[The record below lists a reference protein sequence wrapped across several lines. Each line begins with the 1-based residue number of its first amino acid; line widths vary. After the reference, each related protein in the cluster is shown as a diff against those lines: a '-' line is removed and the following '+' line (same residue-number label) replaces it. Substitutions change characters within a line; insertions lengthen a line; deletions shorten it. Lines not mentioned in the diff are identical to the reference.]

1 MKTTMRTILLSISS
15 LFMFACFGGKKVY
28 TVDETTKNKIT
39 DMENNKTIYDF
50 KVETITGEAFD
61 LASLKGKKVLIVNT
75 ASKCGLTPQFEQ
87 LEALYQKYKD
97 QNFVIIGFPTNDFM
111 SQDPGS
117 NEEIAEFC
125 KLNYGVTF
133 PMMAKIVVKGKEKHP
148 LYQYLTE
155 KSQNQI
161 DDFDIEWN
169 FQKFL
174 INENGT
180 IDKVISPRVLP
191 DAKEITDWIE
201 GEKNIS
207 K

>member
-1 MKTTMRTILLSISS
+1 MKKTLIKSAVLSLSL
-15 LFMFACFGGKKVY
+15 LFMVSCFGGKKVY
-28 TVDETTKNKIT
+28 TVDKETQNKTANMNDI
-39 DMENNKTIYDF
+39 KTIYDF
-50 KVETITGEAFD
+50 KVQTITGETFD
-61 LASLKGKKVLIVNT
+61 LAALKGKKVLIVNT

-87 LEALYQKYKD
+87 LEELYQKYKD

-111 SQDPGS
+111 SQDPGT
-117 NEEIAEFC
+117 NQEIAEFC

-133 PMMAKIVVKGKEKHP
+133 PMMSKIVVKGDNKEP

-155 KSQNQI
+155 KAKNGI

-180 IDKVISPRVLP
+180 LAKVVSPRVLP
-191 DAKEITDWIE
+191 NAVEITSWIE
-201 GEKNIS
+201 GK
-207 K
+207 

>member
-1 MKTTMRTILLSISS
+1 MKTTLMRNFLVSISS

-28 TVDETTKNKIT
+28 TVNEETKNKIAEM
-39 DMENNKTIYDF
+39 DNIKTIYDF
-50 KVETITGEAFD
+50 KVETITGETFD
-61 LASLKGKKVLIVNT
+61 LASLKGKKVMIVNT

-87 LEALYQKYKD
+87 LEQLYKEYKD

-117 NEEIAEFC
+117 NKEIAEFC
-125 KLNYGVTF
+125 QLNYGVTF
-133 PMMAKIVVKGKEKHP
+133 PMMSKIVVKGKEKHP

-155 KSQNQI
+155 KSQNNI
-161 DDFDIEWN
+161 DNFDIEWN

-180 IDKVISPRVLP
+180 IDKVISPRTLP
-191 DAKEITDWIE
+191 NDQAIIDWI
-201 GEKNIS
+201 KA
-207 K
+207 

>member
-1 MKTTMRTILLSISS
+1 MKNILVSLSS
-15 LFMFACFGGKKVY
+15 LFMFACFGGKKIY
-28 TVDETTKNKIT
+28 TVDESTKNKIAA
-39 DMENNKTIYDF
+39 MENTQTIYDF

-61 LASLKGKKVLIVNT
+61 LASLKGKKVMIVNT

-87 LEALYQKYKD
+87 LEQLYKEYKD

-117 NEEIAEFC
+117 NKEIAEFC
-125 KLNYGVTF
+125 QLNYGVTF
-133 PMMAKIVVKGKEKHP
+133 PMMSKIVVKGKEKHP

-155 KSQNQI
+155 KSKNGI

-180 IDKVISPRVLP
+180 IDKVISPRIVP
-191 DAKEITDWIE
+191 NDKEIIDWIN
-201 GEKNIS
+201 K
-207 K
+207 

>member
-1 MKTTMRTILLSISS
+1 MKTSMKNFLLSISS

-28 TVDETTKNKIT
+28 TVDETTKEKLT
-39 DMENNKTIYDF
+39 TMEDVKSIYDF
-50 KVETITGEAFD
+50 KVETISGDTLD
-61 LASLKGKKVLIVNT
+61 LATLKGKKVLIVNT

-87 LEALYQKYKD
+87 LEALYQQYKD
-97 QNFVIIGFPTNDFM
+97 QNFVIIGFPSNDFM
-111 SQDPGS
+111 GQDPGT

-125 KLNYGVTF
+125 QLNYGVSF
-133 PMMAKIVVKGKEKHP
+133 PMMAKVVVKGKGKHP

-155 KSQNQI
+155 KVHNQI

-180 IDKVISPRVLP
+180 IDKVVSPRTLP
-191 DAKEITDWIE
+191 NTPEIVDWI
-201 GEKNIS
+201 KA
-207 K
+207 

>member
-1 MKTTMRTILLSISS
+1 MKTTTMKTILLSISS

-50 KVETITGEAFD
+50 KVETITGETFD
-61 LASLKGKKVLIVNT
+61 LSSLKGKKVLIVNT

-191 DAKEITDWIE
+191 DAKEIVDWIE
-201 GEKNIS
+201 EK
-207 K
+207 

>member
-1 MKTTMRTILLSISS
+1 MKTTVMRNIFLSLSS

-28 TVDETTKNKIT
+28 TVDEATKNKIA
-39 DMENNKTIYDF
+39 DMDRIKTIYDF
-50 KVETITGEAFD
+50 KVETISGDTLD
-61 LASLKGKKVLIVNT
+61 LASLKGKKVMIVNT

-87 LEALYQKYKD
+87 LEQLYKEFKD

-111 SQDPGS
+111 GQDPGS

-125 KLNYGVTF
+125 QMNYGVTF

-155 KSQNQI
+155 KSQNKI

-174 INENGT
+174 INENGS

-191 DAKEITDWIE
+191 NAPEIVDWI
-201 GEKNIS
+201 N
-207 K
+207 

>member
-1 MKTTMRTILLSISS
+1 MKTTVMRNIFLSLSS

-28 TVDETTKNKIT
+28 TVDEATKNKIA
-39 DMENNKTIYDF
+39 DMDRIKTIYDF
-50 KVETITGEAFD
+50 KVETISGDTLD
-61 LASLKGKKVLIVNT
+61 LASLKGKKVMIVNT

-87 LEALYQKYKD
+87 LEQLYKEFKD

-111 SQDPGS
+111 GQDPGS

-125 KLNYGVTF
+125 QMNYGVTF

-155 KSQNQI
+155 KSQNEI

-174 INENGT
+174 INENGS

-191 DAKEITDWIE
+191 NAPEIVDWI
-201 GEKNIS
+201 N
-207 K
+207 

>member
-1 MKTTMRTILLSISS
+1 MKTSMKNFLLSISS

-28 TVDETTKNKIT
+28 TVDESTKEKLTTMDNLKS
-39 DMENNKTIYDF
+39 IYEF
-50 KVETITGEAFD
+50 KVETISGDTLD
-61 LASLKGKKVLIVNT
+61 LATLKGKKVLIVNT

-87 LEALYQKYKD
+87 LEALYQQYKD
-97 QNFVIIGFPTNDFM
+97 QNFVIIGFPSNDFM
-111 SQDPGS
+111 GQDPGT

-125 KLNYGVTF
+125 QLNYGVSF
-133 PMMAKIVVKGKEKHP
+133 PMMAKVVVKGKDKHP

-155 KSQNQI
+155 KAHNQI

-180 IDKVISPRVLP
+180 IDKVVSPRTLP
-191 DAKEITDWIE
+191 NTPEIIDWI
-201 GEKNIS
+201 KA
-207 K
+207 

>member
-1 MKTTMRTILLSISS
+1 MKTTTMRNILLSVSS
-15 LFMFACFGGKKVY
+15 LFMFACFGGKKIY

-50 KVETITGEAFD
+50 KVETITGETFD
-61 LASLKGKKVLIVNT
+61 LSSLKGKKVLIVNT

-191 DAKEITDWIE
+191 DAKEIIDWIE
-201 GEKNIS
+201 GK
-207 K
+207 

>member
-1 MKTTMRTILLSISS
+1 MKTSMKNFLLSISS

-28 TVDETTKNKIT
+28 TVDETTKEKLTTMDNLKS
-39 DMENNKTIYDF
+39 IYDF
-50 KVETITGEAFD
+50 KVETISGDTLD
-61 LASLKGKKVLIVNT
+61 LATLKGKKVLIVNT

-87 LEALYQKYKD
+87 LEALYQQYKD
-97 QNFVIIGFPTNDFM
+97 QNFVIIGFPSNDFM
-111 SQDPGS
+111 GQDPGT

-125 KLNYGVTF
+125 QLNYGVSF
-133 PMMAKIVVKGKEKHP
+133 PMMAKVVVKGKDKHP

-155 KSQNQI
+155 KAHNQI

-180 IDKVISPRVLP
+180 IDKVVSPRTLP
-191 DAKEITDWIE
+191 NTPEIVDWI
-201 GEKNIS
+201 KA
-207 K
+207 

>member
-1 MKTTMRTILLSISS
+1 MKTTVMRNIFLSLSS

-28 TVDETTKNKIT
+28 TVDEATKNKIA
-39 DMENNKTIYDF
+39 DMDRIKTIYDF
-50 KVETITGEAFD
+50 KVETISGDTLN
-61 LASLKGKKVLIVNT
+61 LASLKGKKVMIVNT

-87 LEALYQKYKD
+87 LEQLYKEFKD

-111 SQDPGS
+111 GQDPGS

-125 KLNYGVTF
+125 QMNYGVTF

-155 KSQNQI
+155 KSQNEI

-174 INENGT
+174 INENGS

-191 DAKEITDWIE
+191 NAPEIVDWI
-201 GEKNIS
+201 N
-207 K
+207 

>member
-1 MKTTMRTILLSISS
+1 MKNILLSISS

-28 TVDETTKNKIT
+28 TVDETTKEKLT
-39 DMENNKTIYDF
+39 TMEDVKSIYEF
-50 KVETITGEAFD
+50 KVETISGDTLD
-61 LASLKGKKVLIVNT
+61 LATLKGKKVLIVNT

-87 LEALYQKYKD
+87 LEALYQQYKD
-97 QNFVIIGFPTNDFM
+97 QNFVIIGFPSNDFM
-111 SQDPGS
+111 GQDPGT

-125 KLNYGVTF
+125 QLNYGVSF
-133 PMMAKIVVKGKEKHP
+133 PMMAKVVVKGKDKHP

-155 KSQNQI
+155 KAHNQI

-180 IDKVISPRVLP
+180 IDKVVSPRTLP
-191 DAKEITDWIE
+191 NTPEIVDWI
-201 GEKNIS
+201 KA
-207 K
+207 

>member
-1 MKTTMRTILLSISS
+1 MKTTVMRNIFLSLSS

-28 TVDETTKNKIT
+28 IVDEATKNKIA
-39 DMENNKTIYDF
+39 DMDRIKTIYDF
-50 KVETITGEAFD
+50 KVETISGDTLD
-61 LASLKGKKVLIVNT
+61 LASLKGKKVMIVNT

-87 LEALYQKYKD
+87 LEQLYKEFKD

-111 SQDPGS
+111 GQDPGS

-125 KLNYGVTF
+125 QMNYGVTF

-155 KSQNQI
+155 KSQNKI

-174 INENGT
+174 INENGS

-191 DAKEITDWIE
+191 NAPEIVDWIK
-201 GEKNIS
+201 G
-207 K
+207 

>member
-1 MKTTMRTILLSISS
+1 MKTTTMRNILLSVSS
-15 LFMFACFGGKKVY
+15 LFMFACFGGKKIY

-39 DMENNKTIYDF
+39 DMENNKTIYNF
-50 KVETITGEAFD
+50 KVETITGETFD
-61 LASLKGKKVLIVNT
+61 LSSLKGKKVLIVNT

-191 DAKEITDWIE
+191 DAKEIIDWIE
-201 GEKNIS
+201 GK
-207 K
+207 

>member
-1 MKTTMRTILLSISS
+1 MKTSMKNLLLSISS

-28 TVDETTKNKIT
+28 TVDESTKEKLTT
-39 DMENNKTIYDF
+39 MEDVKSIYDF
-50 KVETITGEAFD
+50 KVETISGDTLD
-61 LASLKGKKVLIVNT
+61 LATLKGKKVLIVNT

-87 LEALYQKYKD
+87 LEALYQQYKD
-97 QNFVIIGFPTNDFM
+97 QNFVIIGFSSNDFM
-111 SQDPGS
+111 GQDPGT

-125 KLNYGVTF
+125 QLNYGVSF
-133 PMMAKIVVKGKEKHP
+133 PMMAKVVVKGKDKHP

-155 KSQNQI
+155 KAHNQI

-180 IDKVISPRVLP
+180 IDKVVSPRTLP
-191 DAKEITDWIE
+191 NTPEIVDWI
-201 GEKNIS
+201 KA
-207 K
+207 

>member
-1 MKTTMRTILLSISS
+1 MKTSMKNILLSISS

-28 TVDETTKNKIT
+28 TVDETTKEKLTTMDNLKS
-39 DMENNKTIYDF
+39 IYDF
-50 KVETITGEAFD
+50 KVETISGDTLD
-61 LASLKGKKVLIVNT
+61 LATLKGKKVLIVNT

-87 LEALYQKYKD
+87 LEALYQQYKD
-97 QNFVIIGFPTNDFM
+97 QNFVIIGFPSNDFM
-111 SQDPGS
+111 GQDPGT

-125 KLNYGVTF
+125 QLNYGVSF
-133 PMMAKIVVKGKEKHP
+133 PMMAKVVVKGKDKHP

-155 KSQNQI
+155 KAHNQI

-180 IDKVISPRVLP
+180 IDKVVSPRTLP
-191 DAKEITDWIE
+191 NTPEIVDWI
-201 GEKNIS
+201 KA
-207 K
+207 

>member
-1 MKTTMRTILLSISS
+1 MKTSMKNFLLSISS

-28 TVDETTKNKIT
+28 TVDETTKEKLTTMDNLKS
-39 DMENNKTIYDF
+39 IYEF
-50 KVETITGEAFD
+50 KVETISGDTLD
-61 LASLKGKKVLIVNT
+61 LATLKGKKVLIVNT

-87 LEALYQKYKD
+87 LEALYQQYKD
-97 QNFVIIGFPTNDFM
+97 QNFVIIGFPSNDFM
-111 SQDPGS
+111 GQDPGT

-125 KLNYGVTF
+125 QLNYGVSF
-133 PMMAKIVVKGKEKHP
+133 PMMAKVVVKGKDKHP

-155 KSQNQI
+155 KAHNQI

-180 IDKVISPRVLP
+180 IDKVVSPRTLP
-191 DAKEITDWIE
+191 NTPEIVDWI
-201 GEKNIS
+201 KA
-207 K
+207 

>member
-1 MKTTMRTILLSISS
+1 MKTTVMRNIFLSLSS

-28 TVDETTKNKIT
+28 TVDEATKNKIA
-39 DMENNKTIYDF
+39 DMDRIKTIYDF
-50 KVETITGEAFD
+50 KVETISGDTLD
-61 LASLKGKKVLIVNT
+61 LASLKGKKVMIVNT

-87 LEALYQKYKD
+87 LEQLYKEFKD

-111 SQDPGS
+111 GQDPGS

-125 KLNYGVTF
+125 QMNYGVTF

-155 KSQNQI
+155 KSQNEI

-174 INENGT
+174 INENGS

-191 DAKEITDWIE
+191 NAPEIVDWIK
-201 GEKNIS
+201 G
-207 K
+207 

>member
-1 MKTTMRTILLSISS
+1 MKTSMKNILLSISS

-28 TVDETTKNKIT
+28 TVDETTKEKLTTMDNLKS
-39 DMENNKTIYDF
+39 IYEF
-50 KVETITGEAFD
+50 KVETISGDTLD
-61 LASLKGKKVLIVNT
+61 LATLKGKKVLIVNT

-87 LEALYQKYKD
+87 LEALYQQYKD
-97 QNFVIIGFPTNDFM
+97 QNFVIIGFPSNDFM
-111 SQDPGS
+111 GQDPGT

-125 KLNYGVTF
+125 QLNYGVSF
-133 PMMAKIVVKGKEKHP
+133 PMMAKVVVKGKDKHP

-155 KSQNQI
+155 KAHNQI

-180 IDKVISPRVLP
+180 IDKVVSPRTLP
-191 DAKEITDWIE
+191 NTPEIVDWI
-201 GEKNIS
+201 KA
-207 K
+207 